1 MLLVCY
7 DLKKFILMFG
17 VIKEAIEMWD
27 CICCG
32 KAFDQLHETLMDE
45 TMALMIMDLL
55 LQKVKQICLFGKDLV
70 FRNTAV
76 TRILQDMINIMIS
89 MIFILVL
96 LDDFGECQQHFSPI
110 GLSELAYGQL
120 LFRKGKNTWNCCTS
134 NILVLAPIRST

>member
-1 MLLVCY
+1 
-7 DLKKFILMFG
+7 
-17 VIKEAIEMWD
+17 MWD

-55 LQKVKQICLFGKDLV
+55 LQKVKQICPFGKDLV

-96 LDDFGECQQHFSPI
+96 LNFLGKDRQDFSLI
-110 GLSELAYGQL
+110 GFG
-120 LFRKGKNTWNCCTS
+120 
-134 NILVLAPIRST
+134 VLTHG